1 MLKNPFVTSGYEG
14 PEYFCDREEETKK
27 LTQLLANGN
36 NVVMMSP
43 RRMGKTGLLYHA
55 FQQKEI
61 AKSYNTFIIDIYST
75 KNMAEMVAEMGK
87 VILNVLQSKG
97 ERAFRKFVRTV
108 SSLRPNMSLDPV
120 GNMSWNVEV
129 GTLQN
134 PDYTLE
140 QIFQYIEK
148 SDRPCLVAIDEFQQV
163 SYYPEKNVEAILRTY
178 IQTCRN
184 ANFVFS
190 GSERHLLTEM
200 FFSPARPFYAS
211 TSTMSLGSIDVDK
224 YASFAKAHFEN
235 AKKHLA
241 DSVMETVY
249 NRFEGV
255 TWYIQKVLNFLFTDT
270 ASGETCGVDMIDK
283 AINEIVSDNSS
294 IYADLLYQLT
304 VKQKELLM
312 AINKEGKAT
321 SIMGSKFVK
330 KHHLTAASSIQT
342 TIKSLM
348 ERQLVTKH
356 LDVYEVYDKFFS
368 LWLKTL

>member
-1 MLKNPFVTSGYEG
+1 MLKNPFVTSGYES

-27 LTQLLANGN
+27 LTQLLTNGN

-61 AKSYNTFIIDIYST
+61 AKNYNTFIIDIYST

-163 SYYPEKNVEAILRTY
+163 SYYPEKNVEAI
-178 IQTCRN
+178 
-184 ANFVFS
+184 
-190 GSERHLLTEM
+190 
-200 FFSPARPFYAS
+200 
-211 TSTMSLGSIDVDK
+211 
-224 YASFAKAHFEN
+224 
-235 AKKHLA
+235 
-241 DSVMETVY
+241 
-249 NRFEGV
+249 
-255 TWYIQKVLNFLFTDT
+255 
-270 ASGETCGVDMIDK
+270 
-283 AINEIVSDNSS
+283 
-294 IYADLLYQLT
+294 
-304 VKQKELLM
+304 
-312 AINKEGKAT
+312 
-321 SIMGSKFVK
+321 
-330 KHHLTAASSIQT
+330 
-342 TIKSLM
+342 
-348 ERQLVTKH
+348 
-356 LDVYEVYDKFFS
+356 
-368 LWLKTL
+368 